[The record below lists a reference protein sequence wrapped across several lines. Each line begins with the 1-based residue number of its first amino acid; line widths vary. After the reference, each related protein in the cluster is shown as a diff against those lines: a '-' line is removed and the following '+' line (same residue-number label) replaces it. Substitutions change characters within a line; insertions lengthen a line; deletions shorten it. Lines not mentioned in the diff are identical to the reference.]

1 MEKKMEKMDLI
12 ETDDYVVC
20 VSIDYKYEYHEC
32 VNEMC
37 PLEVPPPV
45 NSVPHSSPARLFVA
59 FPRIR

>member
-1 MEKKMEKMDLI
+1 MI
-12 ETDDYVVC
+12 RNSYVVC
-20 VSIDYKYEYHEC
+20 VSIDYKYEYHKC

-45 NSVPHSSPARLFVA
+45 NSVSHSSPARLFVA